1 MKNSTTSTTIRYIN
15 DNQAQVTK
23 AFAKKAMIFGTEEFK
38 LWREY
43 LAYYPEAKMVPKTI
57 KKKANKKVITK
68 HMTYENMRLYINL
81 QDDSKTVIA
90 EFEKQVKLSK
100 IKENP
105 YRSVLAWFMKK
116 YENINDYKEF
126 FESIQTNEDD
136 EDEFEDE
143 EQALRRISHPLRTLI
158 KEWNMIMKK
167 ITVKK
172 AASKVSGYKID
183 FTTNTLIM
191 NYKFFTASQQ
201 YGTPENKLVKSITT
215 DFRNLS
221 ISVE

>member
-116 YENINDYKEF
+116 YENIDK
-126 FESIQTNEDD
+126 
-136 EDEFEDE
+136 
-143 EQALRRISHPLRTLI
+143 LL
-158 KEWNMIMKK
+158 K
-167 ITVKK
+167 
-172 AASKVSGYKID
+172 D
-183 FTTNTLIM
+183 FQ
-191 NYKFFTASQQ
+191 K
-201 YGTPENKLVKSITT
+201 
-215 DFRNLS
+215 
-221 ISVE
+221 

>member
-1 MKNSTTSTTIRYIN
+1 MKNMRIEFIDETTAR
-15 DNQAQVTK
+15 VTK
-23 AFAKKAMIFGTEEFK
+23 AFEKNAKIFGTPEYK

-43 LAYYPEAKMVPKTI
+43 LAYYPEAKMVTKTI
-57 KKKANKKVITK
+57 KKKADKKVITK

-143 EQALRRISHPLRTLI
+143 E
-158 KEWNMIMKK
+158 
-167 ITVKK
+167 
-172 AASKVSGYKID
+172 
-183 FTTNTLIM
+183 
-191 NYKFFTASQQ
+191 
-201 YGTPENKLVKSITT
+201 
-215 DFRNLS
+215 
-221 ISVE
+221 